1 MVQQLND
8 DPNNIEIVNRLE
20 CKICINTY
28 RMFFVENSEDYFHRR
43 GSSLTPEQLFKIRK
57 SKKDKLA
64 KFLEGANGWKQDKA
78 QDPEALTQKCAAFFL
93 GESGQTQRIEI
104 TEASGA
110 RFCKYITEKPTTSAP
125 AASPRPASQPSSAN
139 TSPQKQK
146 KGALN

>member
-57 SKKDKLA
+57 SKKDKLT
-64 KFLEGANGWKQDKA
+64 KFLDGNSGWKQDKT
-78 QDPEALTQKCAAFFL
+78 QESEALAQKCTSYFL
-93 GESGQTQRIEI
+93 GESGQTQRIEN

-125 AASPRPASQPSSAN
+125 AASPRPSSQPPSAS
-139 TSPQKQK
+139 TSPQKK